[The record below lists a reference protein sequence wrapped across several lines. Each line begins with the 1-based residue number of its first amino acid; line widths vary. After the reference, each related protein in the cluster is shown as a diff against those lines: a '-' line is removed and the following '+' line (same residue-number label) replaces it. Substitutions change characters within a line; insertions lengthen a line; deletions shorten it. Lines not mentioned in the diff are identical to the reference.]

1 MQSMKKALKDY
12 FTFSSRERTGML
24 VLLMLII
31 LAITANFW
39 LRYFPASQKEYDYTA
54 FNREMDLFRSSLSR
68 VEAVPDIRGQ
78 ETDPSGIRP
87 FPFDPNTA
95 TVSEMVRLGVA
106 KSIAIRIQTYRTKGG
121 RFKKKEDLLKI
132 YGFDTAIYTVLSP
145 YVNIPDENEQH
156 HPHVND
162 PSKHGQAIQHYR
174 IEINSSDS
182 SGLNRLEGIGP
193 VLASRIMKY
202 RGLLGGY
209 YSVDQLTE
217 VYGISDSLY
226 NAIKEH
232 VYIDPLLVSKISINK
247 AGEAQLSKHPYIGR
261 YTAKA
266 ILSYRK
272 SAGTISGIEELVY
285 NKIITGENKKKIE
298 AYLDFSRE

>member
-1 MQSMKKALKDY
+1 MKKALKDY

-31 LAITANFW
+31 LAIAANFW
-39 LRYFPASQKEYDYTA
+39 RRYFPTSQKEYDYTA
-54 FNREMDLFRSSLSR
+54 FNREMDLFGSSLSR
-68 VEAVPDIRGQ
+68 VESVPDIPGQ

-95 TVSEMVRLGVA
+95 TVSELARLGVA
-106 KSIAIRIQTYRTKGG
+106 KSIAVRIQTYRMKGG

-132 YGFDTAIYTVLSP
+132 YGFDTALYTFLSP
-145 YVNIPDENEQH
+145 YVIIPDENEHH
-156 HPHVND
+156 HPYVND
-162 PSKHGQAIQHYR
+162 PSTYEQAIQYYR

-182 SGLNRLEGIGP
+182 SGLNRLKGIGP
-193 VLASRIMKY
+193 VLASRIIKY

-217 VYGISDSLY
+217 VYGISDSLF
-226 NAIKEH
+226 NAVKVH
-232 VYIDPLLVSKISINK
+232 VYIDTLLVSKISVNK
-247 AGEAQLSKHPYIGR
+247 AGENQLSKHPYIGR

-266 ILSYRK
+266 ILAYRK
-272 SAGTISGIEELVY
+272 SAGTISGIEELVQ
-285 NKIITGENKKKIE
+285 NKIIPGESKKRIE